1 MEDALQFG
9 GRREVLQR
17 VDRTE
22 TTATA
27 PQRDAHEERR
37 RREAEHERSDV
48 GLPRDAERP
57 EEPEEAFESEEDHDD
72 VDDGEGRDPGE
83 WQEQGNPAPRV
94 EPPVRAEGR
103 ENSSRCSDEQDPNPE
118 VHEQEDEGPNA
129 PPTKYTIAHLPL
141 PIRSSKVGEIRIS
154 PRRFRK
160 MCVSE
165 ACTNSN
171 VIHVHGAGAEP
182 RAAARPRSETTGE
195 DRTNPN
201 EEVATW
207 SA

>member
-48 GLPRDAERP
+48 GLPRDAERA

-72 VDDGEGRDPGE
+72 LDEGEGRDRGE
-83 WQEQGNPAPRV
+83 WAEEGHQVRREEAPGC
-94 EPPVRAEGR
+94 EGGR
-103 ENSSRCSDEQDPNPE
+103 E
-118 VHEQEDEGPNA
+118 
-129 PPTKYTIAHLPL
+129 KF
-141 PIRSSKVGEIRIS
+141 
-154 PRRFRK
+154 RRR
-160 MCVSE
+160 
-165 ACTNSN
+165 
-171 VIHVHGAGAEP
+171 
-182 RAAARPRSETTGE
+182 
-195 DRTNPN
+195 
-201 EEVATW
+201 
-207 SA
+207 